1 MKHINFHILTEN
13 QKLRNKIS
21 THTGEVWK
29 NSKIINNN
37 EFEKGIDSILKNSPS
52 VVICDFHLRDGNGL
66 HLLERIKKYSKDI
79 DLYFIIIAENTD
91 FDHIQ
96 ALINFGCD
104 DYLLPDSKNTMIFNR
119 IRQAGRIL
127 NMKLKLKKENDE
139 LLVLTRKLEEEA
151 KDLMSLSAKF
161 MQARMPSSYEM
172 LKRIADISV
181 WIANQFPEFSSK
193 EIDDIE
199 IAAYFSQ
206 AGRMFLPD
214 DLLKL
219 PVMSSGI
226 PQHDLMFQVP
236 VAAANIARS
245 VKSFSGVAGIIYH
258 IYENFDGTGIPDK
271 VQKWQIPLSSRIIR
285 VVLDYEENRYFRNLK
300 PGEILDKLKSR
311 VNRLYDGRVV
321 QLLEQYLHENDDD
334 FLSEDMAVMIAE
346 LKEGMELTQDIE
358 SNSGIKL
365 IGSGVVLSKKTIKML
380 VSHSTSDPVMGYIY
394 VKKNINL
401 KD

>member
-13 QKLRNKIS
+13 IELRDRITSFANDI
-21 THTGEVWK
+21 WK

-37 EFEKGIDSILKNSPS
+37 EFKASLESIKKENPS
-52 VVICDFHLRDGNGL
+52 VVICDFHLSGGNGL
-66 HLLERIKKYSKDI
+66 HLLEKIKLEAKNI
-79 DLYFIIIAENTD
+79 DVYFIIIAENKD
-91 FDHIQ
+91 VDHIKS
-96 ALINFGCD
+96 LINFGCD
-104 DYLLPDSKNTMIFNR
+104 DYLLPDSKDTVTYNR

-127 NMKLKLKKENDE
+127 DMKLDLKKENDK
-139 LLVLTRKLEEEA
+139 LLILTKKLQEEA

-181 WIANQFPEFSSK
+181 WIAKHFPEFSSK

-199 IAAYFSQ
+199 VAAYFSQ

-236 VAAANIARS
+236 VAASNIARS
-245 VKSFSGVAGIIYH
+245 LKSFSGVADIIYH

-271 VQKWQIPLSSRIIR
+271 IQKWQIPISSRIIR
-285 VVLDYEENRYFRNLK
+285 VVLDYEENRFFRNLK
-300 PGEILDKLKSR
+300 SKEVLSKLKSR
-311 VNRLYDGRVV
+311 VNRLYDGRIV
-321 QLLEQYLHENDDD
+321 QLLEQFLHENDDD
-334 FLSEDMAVMIAE
+334 FLSGDMAVMIAE

-365 IGSGVVLSKKTIKML
+365 IGSGAVLNKKTINML

-394 VKKNINL
+394 VKKNISL